1 MMKAIKTTTV
11 TMMVAGFLG
20 ACAWAP
26 VYSAYQASGQTY
38 TKPAAPPPG
47 TQYQGA
53 YTEPAPATAQAP
65 SVQSPVGA
73 APAEKIMPEKKLQ
86 ACARLDKDRDGYVS
100 MSEFKASGKPAKVF
114 KGADVGHRGKLNMEQ
129 CNKALTS

>member
-1 MMKAIKTTTV
+1 MTAIKTTTV

-26 VYSAYQASGQTY
+26 VYSAYQDSGQTY

-53 YTEPAPATAQAP
+53 YTEPAPAAAQAP

-73 APAEKIMPEKKLQ
+73 APAEKIMPEKKLE
-86 ACARLDKDRDGYVS
+86 ACARLDKNRDGYIS